1 MRSSFWKVF
10 SSLVSSLQTK
20 ASGSMAFSV
29 AGRTTLLSLEK
40 STKALE
46 EIFVM
51 LRSKITRAALSFR
64 LAQGAGY
71 SSLKEGISPVP
82 RMIRVPAHSL

>member
-1 MRSSFWKVF
+1 MD
-10 SSLVSSLQTK
+10 
-20 ASGSMAFSV
+20 FSV
-29 AGRTTLLSLEK
+29 AGRITLFSLEK

-51 LRSKITRAALSFR
+51 LRSIITRTALSFR

-71 SSLKEGISPVP
+71 SLLKEGISPVP
-82 RMIRVPAHSL
+82 RMIRTPAHSL